1 MTFKT
6 PGGHAKHEL
15 LSSFPDTCFEKHL
28 VVLCYIMN
36 FQLFLLLSENN
47 IVQNFSYAL

>member
-1 MTFKT
+1 MQNTN
-6 PGGHAKHEL
+6 
-15 LSSFPDTCFEKHL
+15 CFLPSQILALKKDL